1 MRRIFA
7 TLFGLALIAQFS
19 FAAAPA
25 DPKPSTSSDEDS
37 DARTLLKSINWQRG
51 PIDAD
56 VGSQAKVKVPAG
68 FMFTAGEG
76 TRKLLEAMGN
86 PTHGNELGFLS
97 PTNLQW
103 FVVFEWADTG
113 YVKDDDKDKLDP
125 QALLS
130 SIKRGT
136 ELGNKRRAKMGVAPM
151 TIVGWEVPPTYNAQ
165 THNLEWAIRGESEG
179 HPVINYNTRLLGRE
193 GVMEAALVIKP
204 ERLQEALP
212 VFQGLLGGYSYKSGH
227 TYAEYRNGDKLAKY
241 GLAALIT
248 GGAAA
253 VAMKTGLLS
262 AIILLIKKG
271 AKAVIV
277 AVVAFVA
284 WIKRLVLGK
293 GRQDASSQQQQ

>member
-1 MRRIFA
+1 MRRIFR
-7 TLFGLALIAQFS
+7 TLFGLALIAQC
-19 FAAAPA
+19 FAAAPT
-25 DPKPSTSSDEDS
+25 DQKPTSSNDEDGE
-37 DARTLLKSINWQRG
+37 ARSLFKSINWQRG
-51 PIDAD
+51 PADAD
-56 VGSQAKVKVPAG
+56 VGTYAKVKVPAG
-68 FMFTAGEG
+68 FMFTTGDG

-86 PTHGNELGFLS
+86 PTHGNELGFLA

-103 FVVFEWADTG
+103 FVVFEWSDVG

-130 SIKRGT
+130 TIKRGT
-136 ELGNKRRAKMGVAPM
+136 ELGNKRREKMGAAPL
-151 TIVGWEVPPTYNAQ
+151 TVVGWEVPPTYNAA
-165 THNLEWAIRGESEG
+165 THNLEWAIRAESEG
-179 HPVINYNTRLLGRE
+179 KPVINYNTRLLGRE

-212 VFQGLLGGYSYKSGH
+212 MFQGLLSGYNYKGGH
-227 TYAEYRNGDKLAKY
+227 TYAEYKKGDKLAKY

-271 AKAVIV
+271 AKLIVV
-277 AVVAFVA
+277 AVVAVVA

-293 GRQDASSQQQQ
+293 GRDEASTQ